1 MKDELKDLIIE
12 TISKDE
18 VYTDWYFLYEDLDYN
33 GSVHSIIDSNI
44 DIYNFDLRQWAVEHW
59 EWVDQ
64 AKDEGLCSP
73 DADYH
78 AMIQAG
84 QYVALLEEA
93 QQYIKELFNE
103 MNGEYFNIDQT
114 KTA

>member
-12 TISKDE
+12 TIEKDE
-18 VYTDWYFLYEDLDYN
+18 IYTDWYFLYDDLDYN

-44 DIYNFDLRQWAVEHW
+44 DIYYYDLRQWAVENW
-59 EWVDQ
+59 QWVDQ
-64 AKDEGLCSP
+64 AREEGLCSP
-73 DADYH
+73 DVDYH

-93 QQYIKELFNE
+93 QQYIEELFNE
-103 MNGEYFNIDQT
+103 MSGEYFNIEQT

>member
-1 MKDELKDLIIE
+1 MKDELRDLIIE
-12 TISKDE
+12 TINKDE

-44 DIYNFDLRQWAVEHW
+44 DIYYFKLRQWAVDNW

-64 AKDEGLCSP
+64 AREEGLCSP

-78 AMIQAG
+78 QMIQAG

-93 QQYIKELFNE
+93 QQYIKELFTE
-103 MNGEYFNIDQT
+103 MSGYNFNIDQN
-114 KTA
+114 KSA